1 MRGLDYL
8 FHPRSIA
15 IVGASADPSK
25 RGYTYLAQLRD
36 FGYLGGLYPVNPKGG
51 TIMGVPVYPSLTDI
65 PGDVDY
71 VISAVPAE
79 KLPMVIEECA
89 RKGVKVL
96 QLFTAHL
103 GETGE
108 TEMEKRIVE
117 QTRRAGI
124 RLLGPNCMGVYSPQ
138 ERVTFRF
145 GWNGLPGPISFISQ
159 SAGHTSEVV
168 YQAQVRGLGFN
179 KVVSY
184 GNAADITE
192 SELLS
197 YLAHDPQTGLIAAYI
212 EGVKDPDRFPI
223 ALREAAEHKPV
234 IVIKVGRTPA
244 GTRATRS
251 HTASLSGSD
260 SVIGAVIRQSG
271 AIRVD
276 TLEELVDML
285 VAFNYLSPPTGRSIA
300 AIGSGGGGSVLI
312 CDECEAQG
320 LSVPPLPAQVES
332 QLQLLLGDDWSL
344 IKNPVD
350 TSVVFPAG
358 YDFSDLRLI
367 FQYMANHPDYHMLIG
382 DNGEWWLDE
391 PDDLIRYK
399 QLTDTYIQVMGESFK
414 PGAVVV
420 RHADCLEEWRW
431 RASMEAMARC
441 AQARLPV
448 FPTIRRA
455 ATALSRFAS
464 YHLDHT
470 SSP

>member
-1 MRGLDYL
+1 MKGLDYL

-15 IVGASADPSK
+15 IVGASADPAK
-25 RGYTYLAQLRD
+25 RGHTYLAQLQG
-36 FGYLGGLYPVNPKGG
+36 FGYPGGLYPVNPKGG
-51 TIMGVPVYPSLTDI
+51 TIMGMPVYPTLSDI

-71 VISAVPAE
+71 VISVVPAE
-79 KLPMVIEECA
+79 KLPPVIEECA
-89 RKGVKVL
+89 QKGVKVL

-108 TEMEKRIVE
+108 TEMEQRIVE
-117 QTRRAGI
+117 QSRRAGI
-124 RLLGPNCMGVYSPQ
+124 RLLGPNCMGIYSPQ

-145 GWNGLPGPISFISQ
+145 GWSGLSGPVSFISQ

-197 YLAHDPQTGLIAAYI
+197 YLAHDHQTGIIAAYI
-212 EGVKDPDRFPI
+212 EGVKDPERFPT

-260 SVIGAVIRQSG
+260 SVIEAIIRQSG
-271 AIRVD
+271 AIRVNTSED
-276 TLEELVDML
+276 LVDML
-285 VAFNYLSPPTGRSIA
+285 VAFNYLSPPTGRNIA
-300 AIGSGGGGSVLI
+300 AIGSGGGGSVLV
-312 CDECEAQG
+312 CDEFEAQG
-320 LSVPPLPAQVES
+320 LSVPPLPPKVES
-332 QLQLLLGDDWSL
+332 QLKVHLGDDWSL

-358 YDFSDLRLI
+358 YEFSDLRLI
-367 FQYMANHPDYHMLIG
+367 FRYMANHPDYHMLIG
-382 DNGEWWLDE
+382 DNGEWWLDTL
-391 PDDLIRYK
+391 DDLGRYK
-399 QLTDTYIQVMGESFK
+399 QLTDTYIQVMGESAK

-420 RHADCLEEWRW
+420 RHADCPEEWRW
-431 RASMEAMARC
+431 RASMEAMSRC

-464 YHLDHT
+464 YHLDCFPT
-470 SSP
+470 P

>member
-1 MRGLDYL
+1 MKGLDYL

-15 IVGASADPSK
+15 IVGASADPAK
-25 RGYTYLAQLRD
+25 RGHTYLAQLQG
-36 FGYLGGLYPVNPKGG
+36 FGYPGGLYPVNPKGG
-51 TIMGVPVYPSLTDI
+51 TIMGMPVYPTLSDI

-71 VISAVPAE
+71 VISVVPAE
-79 KLPMVIEECA
+79 KLPPVIEECA
-89 RKGVKVL
+89 QKGVKVL

-108 TEMEKRIVE
+108 TEMEQRIVE
-117 QTRRAGI
+117 QSRRAGI
-124 RLLGPNCMGVYSPQ
+124 RLLGPNCMGIYSPQ

-145 GWNGLPGPISFISQ
+145 GWSGLSGPVSFISQ

-197 YLAHDPQTGLIAAYI
+197 YLAHDHQTGIIAAYI
-212 EGVKDPDRFPI
+212 EGVKDPERFPT

-260 SVIGAVIRQSG
+260 SVIEAIIRQSG
-271 AIRVD
+271 AIRVN
-276 TLEELVDML
+276 TLEDLVDML
-285 VAFNYLSPPTGRSIA
+285 VAFNYLSPPTGRNIA
-300 AIGSGGGGSVLI
+300 AIGSGGGGSVLV
-312 CDECEAQG
+312 CDEFEAQG
-320 LSVPPLPAQVES
+320 LSVPPLPPKVES
-332 QLQLLLGDDWSL
+332 QLKVHRGDDWSL

-358 YDFSDLRLI
+358 YEFSDLRLI
-367 FQYMANHPDYHMLIG
+367 FRYMANHPDY
-382 DNGEWWLDE
+382 
-391 PDDLIRYK
+391 
-399 QLTDTYIQVMGESFK
+399 
-414 PGAVVV
+414 
-420 RHADCLEEWRW
+420 
-431 RASMEAMARC
+431 
-441 AQARLPV
+441 
-448 FPTIRRA
+448 
-455 ATALSRFAS
+455 
-464 YHLDHT
+464 
-470 SSP
+470 